1 MVPPDLKEKNEIG
14 MSPYQLHFRGEKKM
28 DHVRVRLIDYG
39 PETLQERE
47 VATVEELVP
56 LKDSPTVS
64 WVNMDGVHDEATMDA
79 IAKGFG
85 FETLILAD
93 AMNTRSRPK
102 IAEYANCLFV
112 SIKMMRE
119 DEGSGALRIEHLS
132 MIVTEHMLFSFQEE
146 PGDVF
151 EPVRERIRAAKKRI
165 RSSGPD
171 YLLFA
176 LMDIVVDNYIYI
188 IGKLGDKIEDLE
200 DGLLEDPTK
209 TVIEEINA
217 YKRELNKL
225 RKNILPAKEM
235 ILNLSKL
242 DSEFVDDEK
251 NAIHFRELVDNIN
264 QAAES
269 TGNYRDI
276 LSDQLTIYHTTISS
290 KLNDIMKFL
299 TVFSVIFIPLTFIA
313 GIYGTNFD
321 VVPELHYAYSYYVM
335 WGVMIAVAL
344 GMLVY
349 FKRNKWL

>member
-1 MVPPDLKEKNEIG
+1 MVPPDQTEKNEIG

-28 DHVRVRLIDYG
+28 GQVRMRLIDYD
-39 PETLQERE
+39 PASLEERE
-47 VATVEELVP
+47 IGSVAEAIA
-56 LKDSPTVS
+56 LKESSTVS
-64 WVNMDGVHDEATMDA
+64 WLNVDGVHDAATMDA
-79 IAKGFG
+79 IANALGV
-85 FETLILAD
+85 ETLVLAE

-102 IAEYANCLFV
+102 SVEHANCLFV
-112 SIKMMRE
+112 SIKMLRE
-119 DEGSGALRIEHLS
+119 EEGSEELTIENLS
-132 MIVTEHMLFSFQEE
+132 LIITERMLISFQEE

-151 EPVRERIRAAKKRI
+151 EPVRERIRAGKKRI
-165 RSSGPD
+165 RGSGPD
-171 YLLFA
+171 YLMFA
-176 LMDIVVDNYIYI
+176 LLDIVVDNYIYI

-200 DGLLEDPTK
+200 EGLLEDPTK
-209 TVIEEINA
+209 TVIEEINL
-217 YKRELNKL
+217 YKRELNTL

-242 DSEFVDDEK
+242 DSEFIDEEK
-251 NAIHFRELVDNIN
+251 NAVHFRELVDNIN
-264 QAAES
+264 QAAEATS
-269 TGNYRDI
+269 NYREI

-321 VVPELHYAYSYYVM
+321 VLPELHFKYSYFVM
-335 WGVMIAVAL
+335 WGIMILVAS

>member
-14 MSPYQLHFRGEKKM
+14 MSPYQLHFRGEKRT
-28 DHVRVRLIDYG
+28 DRVHLRLIDYG

-47 VATVEELVP
+47 LDSVDDVLA

-64 WVNMDGVHDEATMDA
+64 WLNVDGVHDAKTMEA
-79 IAKGFG
+79 IARGLG

-112 SIKMMRE
+112 SIKMLRE
-119 DEGSGALRIEHLS
+119 EDASEELKVEHLS
-132 MIVTEHMLFSFQEE
+132 LVVTEHMLISFQEE
-146 PGDVF
+146 MGDVF
-151 EPVRERIRAAKKRI
+151 NPVRERIRAQKKRI
-165 RSSGPD
+165 RGSGPD
-171 YLLFA
+171 YLMFA
-176 LMDIVVDNYIYI
+176 LLDIVVDNYIYI

-200 DGLLEDPTK
+200 DGLLEDPSK

-217 YKRELNKL
+217 YKRELNNL
-225 RKNILPAKEM
+225 RKNILPAREV

-242 DSEFVDDEK
+242 DSEFIDEEK
-251 NAIHFRELVDNIN
+251 NAVHFRELVDNIN
-264 QAAES
+264 QAAEATS
-269 TGNYRDI
+269 NYREI

-321 VVPELHYAYSYYVM
+321 VLPELHFRYSYYVM
-335 WGVMIAVAL
+335 WGIMISVAV